1 MSSSVRALCRLSVV
15 AVRQLNSPSLFL
27 WATRF
32 PSGLDSV
39 CVVVVVVAFS
49 QRGSALGSHCRRT
62 LCPFATGCRLC
73 SIANYLLAPRHMH
86 THTHS
91 QSPLALARTSLAKT
105 GFGSAGGEHGWERL
119 SLQRRPLLSLPFP
132 FLPPLHPFT
141 STQARCS
148 LVVVIFGAILVP
160 PPPPPTSPSRQHHR
174 RRQLGRCPYCCSCSD
189 AAVAAAVAL
198 SIGPDVIRREKER

>member
-39 CVVVVVVAFS
+39 CVVVVVVVVAFS

-105 GFGSAGGEHGWERL
+105 GFGSAGGEHGGGETLAPATTIAFPSL
-119 SLQRRPLLSLPFP
+119 SFPSPSSSIHQHTGSVLFGGGDLRCYSSAPTTADIAITSASSPAAARSMPLLL
-132 FLPPLHPFT
+132 LL
-141 STQARCS
+141 
-148 LVVVIFGAILVP
+148 
-160 PPPPPTSPSRQHHR
+160 
-174 RRQLGRCPYCCSCSD
+174 LGC
-189 AAVAAAVAL
+189 
-198 SIGPDVIRREKER
+198 